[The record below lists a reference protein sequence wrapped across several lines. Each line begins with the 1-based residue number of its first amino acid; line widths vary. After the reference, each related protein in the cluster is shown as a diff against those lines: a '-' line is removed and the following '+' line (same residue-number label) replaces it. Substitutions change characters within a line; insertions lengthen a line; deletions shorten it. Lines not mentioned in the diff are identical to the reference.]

1 MLYGAT
7 IGQADR
13 AMAIGDLARAL
24 EERGFDSFFLPEH
37 THTPAAQRTEYP
49 GGHRERDD
57 WSSYDPF
64 VALAMA
70 ASATTRLKIGT
81 SICLVVQHDPIT
93 LAKTVASLDHLS
105 GGRFLFGVG
114 AGWNREEMANHGTV
128 FESRFLLMKER
139 LLAMKEI
146 WNRDEAEFHGEFV
159 DFAPLWS
166 YPKPVQLPNP
176 PILMAGENRYVLR
189 RVVDYCDGWFPRSR
203 PGVDVIL
210 KGLAELR
217 AMAEQAG
224 RDPKS
229 ISTTIY
235 AASPDPKELDRLAE
249 AGIDR
254 VVFLLPPRDRDVL
267 LPLLDQYAKV
277 MG

>member
-13 AMAIGDLARAL
+13 AMRPDGLARAL

-49 GGHRERDD
+49 GGHRERDE

-70 ASATTRLKIGT
+70 AAATKSLKIGT
-81 SICLVVQHDPIT
+81 SICLVVQHDPII

-114 AGWNREEMANHGTV
+114 AGWNREEMADHGTV
-128 FESRFLLMKER
+128 FESRFRLLKER
-139 LLAMKEI
+139 VLAMKEI
-146 WNRDEAEFHGEFV
+146 WNHDEAEFHGEFV
-159 DFAPLWS
+159 DFEPLWS
-166 YPKPVQLPNP
+166 YPKPVQRPGP
-176 PILMAGENRYVLR
+176 PILMAGENKYVLR

-203 PGVDVIL
+203 PGADVIL
-210 KGLAELR
+210 NGLADLR
-217 AMAEQAG
+217 GMAEQAG

-229 ISTTIY
+229 ISTTVY
-235 AASPDPKELDRLAE
+235 AANPDPKELERYAA
-249 AGIDR
+249 AGVDR
-254 VVFLLPPRDRDVL
+254 VTFLLPPKGRDVL
-267 LPLLDQYAKV
+267 LPVLDQYAKV
-277 MG
+277 MV

>member
-13 AMAIGDLARAL
+13 AMPVADLAQAL
-24 EERGFDSFFLPEH
+24 EERGFDSLFLPEH

-49 GGHRERDD
+49 GGHRERDE

-70 ASATTRLKIGT
+70 AAATTRLKIGT

-114 AGWNREEMANHGTV
+114 AGWNREEMANHGTA
-128 FESRFLLMKER
+128 FESRFRLMKER

-146 WNRDEAEFHGEFV
+146 WNHDEAEYHGEFV
-159 DFAPLWS
+159 DFDPVWS

-176 PILMAGENRYVLR
+176 PILMAGENKYVLR

-210 KGLAELR
+210 SGLAELR
-217 AMAEQAG
+217 AMAAEAG
-224 RDPKS
+224 RDPGT
-229 ISTTIY
+229 ITTTLY
-235 AASPDPKELDRLAE
+235 AANPDPKELERLAA
-249 AGIDR
+249 AGVNR
-254 VVFLLPPRDRDVL
+254 VVFLLPARDRDLL
-267 LPLLDQYAKV
+267 LPLLDRYATL
-277 MG
+277 MR